1 MEWNGQKQT
10 NKQSI
15 LEAAHRDHE
24 MVIEAFPIFLFF
36 GGAGGRG
43 GTIIIRNIRTF
54 RNFYLT

>member
-36 GGAGGRG
+36 LGGGEGGYN
-43 GTIIIRNIRTF
+43 IRNIRTF
-54 RNFYLT
+54 KNFYLS

>member
-24 MVIEAFPIFLFF
+24 MVIEAFPIFFF
-36 GGAGGRG
+36 FFFLGGGYN
-43 GTIIIRNIRTF
+43 IRNIRTF
-54 RNFYLT
+54 KIFYLT

>member
-24 MVIEAFPIFLFF
+24 MVIEAFPIW
-36 GGAGGRG
+36 GGYN
-43 GTIIIRNIRTF
+43 IRNIRTF
-54 RNFYLT
+54 KNFYLT

>member
-24 MVIEAFPIFLFF
+24 MVIEAFPIFFF
-36 GGAGGRG
+36 FLGGGRG
-43 GTIIIRNIRTF
+43 GYNIRNIRTF
-54 RNFYLT
+54 KNFYLT